1 MSALRNLEDHYEALE
16 RGLDIGSD
24 ADYATLVVPNGNH
37 AQPIHRWFH
46 FKEGYSCDLFDRLD
60 RDLGLSERS
69 RLCLLDPFLGSG
81 TTLLSAAHWA
91 ARNSNVTLDARG
103 IERNPFLHLLAR
115 AKVET
120 AASDQVTPEDLKPVF
135 ACAHAKPSKLTEP
148 PPLSTFKDSNYF
160 DPDHVLRLAAIRDS
174 LLHLP
179 DSPARRLGQLALA
192 GSAEPV
198 SRLRRDGR
206 TLRYAPTKPK
216 VGPAAEFRRRLK
228 IIQADLEAERG
239 FPSQGSSF
247 AVYAGDGRRPARSLE
262 CDFHADLTVF
272 SPPYPNNIDYTEV
285 YKLEAW
291 ILDLYGNAD
300 EFRDQRRLTLRS
312 HPSVLFG
319 ETDRITDPSIITEID
334 RLIQPIEAAVP
345 DDRYKSERRRLI
357 RGYVE
362 DLALTL
368 AEVRRLSADDARCVI
383 VVGNSLHG
391 HGTAQVLVAA
401 DLLIAS
407 LARQLGWQPNS
418 LTVARRPVRR
428 SAAEPRLR
436 ETLIFLEAA
445 GKPSF
450 DIAEAN
456 P

>member
-1 MSALRNLEDHYEALE
+1 MSALRNLEAHYEVLE

-46 FKEGYSCDLFDRLD
+46 FKEGFSCDLFDRLD
-60 RDLGLSERS
+60 RDLGFSERL
-69 RLCLLDPFLGSG
+69 RLSLLDPFLGSG

-91 ARNSNVTLDARG
+91 SRNSNVALDARG
-103 IERNPFLHLLAR
+103 IERNPFLYLLAR
-115 AKVET
+115 AKIE
-120 AASDQVTPEDLKPVF
+120 AAATDQVTPEDLEPVF

-160 DPDHVLRLAAIRDS
+160 DPVHVLRLAAIRDS

-179 DSPARRLGQLALA
+179 DSPARRLGLLALA
-192 GSAEPV
+192 SAVEPV

-206 TLRYAPTKPK
+206 TLRYSPGKSK

-239 FPSQGSSF
+239 FPSQESNF
-247 AVYAGDGRRPARSLE
+247 AVYVGDGRRPACSLDD
-262 CDFHADLTVF
+262 DFRADLTVF

-291 ILDLYGNAD
+291 ILDFYGSAE

-312 HPSVLFG
+312 HPSILFG
-319 ETDRITDPSIITEID
+319 EADRITDPSIVTEID
-334 RLIQPIEAAVP
+334 RLTQPIEDAVP
-345 DDRYKSERRRLI
+345 DDRYQGERRRLI

-368 AEVRRLSADDARCVI
+368 AEVRRMSADDAQCVI

-391 HGTAQVLVAA
+391 HGADQFLVAA
-401 DLLIAS
+401 DLLIATV
-407 LARQLGWQPNS
+407 ATQLGWEPNS

-445 GKPSF
+445 EKPSF

>member
-16 RGLDIGSD
+16 RGLDIGLD
-24 ADYATLVVPNGNH
+24 NDYATLVVPNGNQ

-46 FKEGYSCDLFDRLD
+46 FKEGFSCHLFDRLD
-60 RDLGLSERS
+60 RDLGFSGRS
-69 RLCLLDPFLGSG
+69 RLSVLDPFLGSG
-81 TTLLSAAHWA
+81 TTLLSAARWA
-91 ARNSNVTLDARG
+91 ARNSNITLDARG
-103 IERNPFLHLLAR
+103 IERNPFLYLLAR
-115 AKVET
+115 AKIE
-120 AASDQVTPEDLKPVF
+120 AAATGRVTPNDLESIF

-148 PPLSTFKDSNYF
+148 PPLSTFRDSNYF

-192 GSAEPV
+192 SSVEPV

-206 TLRYAPTKPK
+206 TLRYAPGKPK
-216 VGPAAEFRRRLK
+216 VGPATEFRRRLK
-228 IIQADLEAERG
+228 IIQADLEARRR
-239 FPSQGSSF
+239 FPSQESNF
-247 AVYAGDGRRPARSLE
+247 AVYPGDGRRPARSL
-262 CDFHADLTVF
+262 DFDFRADLTVF

-291 ILDLYGNAD
+291 MLDLYRNAD
-300 EFRDQRRLTLRS
+300 EFREQRRLTLRS
-312 HPSVLFG
+312 HPSILFG
-319 ETDRITDPSIITEID
+319 ETDRITDPAIVTEID
-334 RLIQPIEAAVP
+334 RLTRPIEAAVP
-345 DDRYKSERRRLI
+345 DDRYKGERRRLI

-368 AEVRRLSADDARCVI
+368 AEVRKLSADDARCVI
-383 VVGNSLHG
+383 VVANSLHG
-391 HGTAQVLVAA
+391 HGAAQFLVAA

-407 LARQLGWQPNS
+407 LASQLGWQPSS

-436 ETLIFLEAA
+436 ETVIFLEAA

-450 DIAEAN
+450 DIAEAS